1 MQRPSPRVHLS
12 GTSSPAPH
20 HYNNISVLGSGRLV
34 MHDTAQ
40 EEVIRSNPGATLDE
54 SGQSSTPGKPNS
66 GGNMMQEE
74 LSMSLPTAG
83 AFTTFGQMSHRKNQP
98 SHHAERES
106 SATHSGSSA
115 HTGDGATVSPRAVD
129 PMHEPSAVSLLKQA
143 SFSKGTLSK
152 EHSFKKNSHG
162 FGNVSVSSS
171 SNNIAAMPPLEK
183 QRSVKGDGS
192 HGQGNN
198 VDHVQNIHSPGMLR
212 NATTLDLETSPD
224 HEEDNT
230 K

>member
-1 MQRPSPRVHLS
+1 M
-12 GTSSPAPH
+12 
-20 HYNNISVLGSGRLV
+20 LGSGRLV
-34 MHDTAQ
+34 MHDTAL
-40 EEVIRSNPGATLDE
+40 EEFIRSNPGATLDE
-54 SGQSSTPGKPNS
+54 SGHSNTPGRPSS

-106 SATHSGSSA
+106 SATHSSSSA
-115 HTGDGATVSPRAVD
+115 HTVDGATVSPRGVD
-129 PMHEPSAVSLLKQA
+129 PMHEPSAASLLKQA

-152 EHSFKKNSHG
+152 EHSFKKNSYG
-162 FGNVSVSSS
+162 FGNVNVSSS
-171 SNNIAAMPPLEK
+171 SNNIAAMSPLEK

-192 HGQGNN
+192 HGQSNN
-198 VDHVQNIHSPGMLR
+198 IDHAQDSHSPGMQR
-212 NATTLDLETSPD
+212 NATTLDLEASPD
-224 HEEDNT
+224 HDEDNT